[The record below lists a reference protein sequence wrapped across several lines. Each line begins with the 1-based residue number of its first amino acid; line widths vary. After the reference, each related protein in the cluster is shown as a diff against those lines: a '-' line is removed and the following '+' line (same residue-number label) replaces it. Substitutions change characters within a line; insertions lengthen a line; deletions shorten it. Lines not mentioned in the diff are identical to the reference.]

1 MSEHGSEA
9 GRASEALDR
18 LDAITRQLRVEC
30 PWDRTQDERSI
41 VPHTVE
47 EAYEL
52 ADAVSSGDDEK
63 LLDELGDVLFQVYFL
78 ALLLEERGEGDLGV
92 IAGQLTDKLIRRHP
106 HVYPPQ
112 EQGDQ
117 GQVDQGQVD
126 QGQAEPEGESGVS
139 QSVPDREGPAESGGS
154 AKPVETADDVRRQW
168 DRIKRDVEGRTSEG
182 DRRKPGLP
190 SLIYA
195 NKVQWKLDPS
205 ERPANAGARNP
216 DLEAD
221 QARIGRILWEA
232 VAEARRAGV
241 DPELALRSEAER
253 RAPDSGHPQ

>member
-1 MSEHGSEA
+1 MSERQDPA
-9 GRASEALDR
+9 A
-18 LDAITRQLRVEC
+18 AITRLDEVTRRLRIEC
-30 PWDRTQDERSI
+30 PWDREQDERSI

-47 EAYEL
+47 EAFEL
-52 ADAVSSGDDEK
+52 AEAVRGGDDGAIR
-63 LLDELGDVLFQVYFL
+63 DELGDVLFQVVFL

-112 EQGDQ
+112 EQADE
-117 GQVDQGQVD
+117 
-126 QGQAEPEGESGVS
+126 GQAEPDGESGDS
-139 QSVPDREGPAESGGS
+139 QAGADREGPAELGGS
-154 AKPVETADDVRRQW
+154 GKPVETADDVRRQW

-182 DRRKPGLP
+182 DWRKPGLP
-190 SLIYA
+190 ALIYA